1 MIPLRDTE
9 RSYAKPY
16 VVMAL
21 IAINAAVFLY
31 QLILPPQALERFILT
46 WALVPD
52 RLALHSLA
60 TSMFLHGGW
69 LHIIG
74 NMWFLWIFGDNVE
87 DILGH
92 KRFLG
97 FYLLCGVLS
106 ALAHF
111 TMSIGSPVP
120 TLGASGAIAGVMGA
134 YMAKFPHSRILTL
147 VPIFVFI
154 TTVEIPAPFLLAYW
168 LLIQV
173 VSGTF
178 AAGQSAIASGTAW
191 FAHIGGFIAGF
202 LLIRLFKTQPL
213 HRRLEVDWTR

>member
-9 RSYAKPY
+9 PSYSKPY

-21 IAINAAVFLY
+21 IAANAAVFFY
-31 QLILPPQALERFILT
+31 QLSLPPLALERFVFT

-52 RLALHSLA
+52 RLALHSLF

-74 NMWFLWIFGDNVE
+74 NMWFLWIFGDNIE
-87 DILGH
+87 DVLGH
-92 KRFLG
+92 GRFLA
-97 FYLLCGVLS
+97 FYLVCGLLS
-106 ALAHF
+106 AMAHVV
-111 TMSIGSPVP
+111 MNLGSPAP

-147 VPIFVFI
+147 IPIFIFF
-154 TTVEIPAPFLLAYW
+154 TTVEIPAPFLLLYW
-168 LLIQV
+168 LLIQI

-178 AAGQSAIASGTAW
+178 AAGQSPLASGTAW
-191 FAHIGGFIAGF
+191 FAHIGGFAAGF
-202 LLIRLFKTQPL
+202 LLIRLFKTRT
-213 HRRLEVDWTR
+213 RRPPRLDWIP